1 MLQKAIELLVSCF
14 ATAELFN
21 VTVLVQPQS
30 KKYFKCFNFH
40 SFSKTNTCSA
50 HLWISASH
58 THYKWRV
65 FFPTFATWRTV
76 IMNNCAKHYHSGI
89 YSSGFLLVIKW
100 GQKPVCFLIRTVLMH
115 YKHPTNATVLYSQ
128 PSRTSTINGTGTL
141 CQQSC
146 YCWLFQWVS
155 GVITGKR
162 HLLAWIL
169 SHQCPVCSSCHWDAS
184 YTPHILLPIESKF
197 YVVDQT

>member
-30 KKYFKCFNFH
+30 KKHFKCFNFH
-40 SFSKTNTCSA
+40 SFSKTNRCSA

-58 THYKWRV
+58 THYKWGV

-89 YSSGFLLVIKW
+89 FSSGFLLVIKW
-100 GQKPVCFLIRTVLMH
+100 GQRHQCIFSYCINALRTPGECDSTILPAIANFHYKWHWNPLPTVLLLLTKVLSTGFWCNHWKTSSLVLDTKSPVSSMFQLPLRC
-115 YKHPTNATVLYSQ
+115 KLHPTYS
-128 PSRTSTINGTGTL
+128 SAHR
-141 CQQSC
+141 
-146 YCWLFQWVS
+146 
-155 GVITGKR
+155 K
-162 HLLAWIL
+162 
-169 SHQCPVCSSCHWDAS
+169 
-184 YTPHILLPIESKF
+184 
-197 YVVDQT
+197 